1 MENKKRFGKIYKE
14 NIMLTNKNNKPE
26 YINKID
32 MLNSLSPTEKKNNTT
47 MPSMPQ
53 KYVFDMDYKT
63 LYEHAMEK
71 LEKYEKRE
79 NTKKNNKEPTKD
91 DGEQYK
97 KLYQDI
103 LKENAKLKEDH
114 KKEIEEN
121 KTIIKELNEK
131 IEKLTDKLDNF
142 NINIENTKE
151 YQNLL
156 DENKK
161 LKDKQESSKSN
172 SENNIEQKYINENN
186 DLKKLEE
193 EYKKQI
199 EELKKELKNH
209 MESSNESRKSRNN
222 KIKDNQKNKELP
234 MLDRYPIKIYNS
246 INNNNVNEVVKFMTS
261 ENKIMIEFNSNIANK
276 MYDTNI
282 EKDKLLKD
290 RKIWNELFDVL
301 VEIGEIKGS
310 SQEKTKLK
318 HKIIRCS
325 ELYELYGENLSRF
338 KIPISY
344 IEEITNKDWPKWKME
359 FDELYNNLFKGKKS
373 CEHMY
378 KNGKRCGIM
387 GCRINHK

>member
-1 MENKKRFGKIYKE
+1 MNNNKRFGKIYKE